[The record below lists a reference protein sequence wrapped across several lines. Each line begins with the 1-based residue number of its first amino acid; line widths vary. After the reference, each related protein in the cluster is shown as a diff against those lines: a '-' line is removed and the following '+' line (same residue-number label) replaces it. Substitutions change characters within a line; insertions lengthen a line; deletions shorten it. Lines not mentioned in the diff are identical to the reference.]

1 MAAKKKKLNYENIL
15 EELEEARN
23 IAIRNES
30 ATAAISASMGKA
42 KVLALL
48 ADKGKSKN
56 EDEAYK
62 QIMVE
67 YV

>member
-1 MAAKKKKLNYENIL
+1 MTVKKKKLNYENIL

-48 ADKGKSKN
+48 GDKGKPKN

>member
-1 MAAKKKKLNYENIL
+1 MAVKKKKLNYENIL
-15 EELEEARN
+15 EELEEAHN

>member
-1 MAAKKKKLNYENIL
+1 MAVKKKKINYADIL

-48 ADKGKSKN
+48 GDKGKSKN

>member
-1 MAAKKKKLNYENIL
+1 MAVKKKKLNYENIL

-48 ADKGKSKN
+48 ADKGKPKN
-56 EDEAYK
+56 EEEVYK

-67 YV
+67 FI